1 MMVLVYNRQVLSN
14 ELLGRS
20 LCCGPPYFWPSQAT
34 ILSYHRHEISFI
46 MATCTVCALEVLCRV
61 YMYIAVLYCT
71 VVHCIALYCTV
82 LYCTVLYC
90 SVCHLQGGLCI
101 GVYLSAECVGGTWMC
116 GVVWCGVVWC
126 GVVWCGVVWCISMSW

>member
-34 ILSYHRHEISFI
+34 ILSSHRHEISFI
-46 MATCTVCALEVLCRV
+46 MAICTVCALEVLCRV

-71 VVHCIALYCTV
+71 VVHCTALYCTV

-90 SVCHLQGGLCI
+90 TVVCVIYRVVCVSVCIYRLSVWGGRGC
-101 GVYLSAECVGGTWMC
+101 
-116 GVVWCGVVWC
+116 VVWCGVVWC
-126 GVVWCGVVWCISMSW
+126 GVV